1 MSPLQAFFDWQRM
14 AIWQRLVEPMA
25 VIRQREGQPY
35 APQPSEA
42 KLKSRYTPSLP
53 SNRPTT
59 YRKNT
64 APIKHGTLNGYTRWK
79 CRCEACCAVHAAY
92 QRAYHMRQ
100 QQQRI
105 QQQGGAA

>member
-1 MSPLQAFFDWQRM
+1 MTPLQVFFDWRVM
-14 AIWQRLVEPMA
+14 A
-25 VIRQREGQPY
+25 IRQRLAQPIQRE
-35 APQPSEA
+35 PRPREA